1 MIRNILLGV
10 IGVMALLLFFLYNQ
24 NETNKAYLLEERVKN
39 SSLTEA
45 LEETKNSL
53 TNQIEQITALQAK
66 NQQYESEMNEYL
78 DIFRRHNMAQ
88 LASAKPG
95 IIEKSAN
102 ERTKEVFDEIEDISK
117 RIADPN
123 TPQQLF
129 SIRTTTGRGSN

>member
-10 IGVMALLLFFLYNQ
+10 IGVMALLLYFLYNQ

-53 TNQIEQITALQAK
+53 TNQIQQINALQSK
-66 NQQYESEMNEYL
+66 NQQYEAEMNEYL
-78 DIFRRHNMAQ
+78 DIFRRHNIAQ

-95 IIEKSAN
+95 IIQKNVN
-102 ERTKEVFDEIEDISK
+102 ERTKEVFDEIEAASE
-117 RIADPN
+117 RIANPDNPK
-123 TPQQLF
+123 
-129 SIRTTTGRGSN
+129 

>member
-10 IGVMALLLFFLYNQ
+10 IGVMALLLYFLYNQ

-53 TNQIEQITALQAK
+53 TNQIEQITALQSK
-66 NQQYESEMNEYL
+66 NQQYEAEMSEYL

-102 ERTKEVFDEIEDISK
+102 ERTKQVFDEIENISK

-123 TPQQLF
+123 TPQ
-129 SIRTTTGRGSN
+129 

>member
-24 NETNKAYLLEERVKN
+24 NETNKAYLLEEKVKN

-53 TNQIEQITALQAK
+53 TNQIEQITALQSK
-66 NQQYESEMNEYL
+66 NQQYEAEMSEYL

-123 TPQQLF
+123 TPQ
-129 SIRTTTGRGSN
+129 

>member
-10 IGVMALLLFFLYNQ
+10 IGVMALLLYFLYNQ

-53 TNQIEQITALQAK
+53 TNQIQQINSLQAK
-66 NQQYESEMNEYL
+66 NQQYEAEMSEYL
-78 DIFRRHNMAQ
+78 DIFRRHNIAQ

-95 IIEKSAN
+95 LIEKSVN
-102 ERTKEVFDEIEDISK
+102 ERTKEVFDEIEAASEH
-117 RIADPN
+117 IANPDNPK
-123 TPQQLF
+123 
-129 SIRTTTGRGSN
+129 

>member
-10 IGVMALLLFFLYNQ
+10 IGVMGLLLFFLYNQ
-24 NETNKAYLLEERVKN
+24 NESNKALLLEEKVKN
-39 SSLTEA
+39 SELTVA

-53 TNQIEQITALQAK
+53 TNQIQQMTALQSK
-66 NQQYESEMNEYL
+66 NQQYEAEMSEYL

-95 IIEKSAN
+95 MIEKSAN

-123 TPQQLF
+123 TPQ
-129 SIRTTTGRGSN
+129 

>member
-53 TNQIEQITALQAK
+53 TNQIQQITALQSK
-66 NQQYESEMNEYL
+66 NQQYEAEMSEYL
-78 DIFRRHNMAQ
+78 DIFRRHNIAQ

-95 IIEKSAN
+95 MIEKSAN

-123 TPQQLF
+123 TPQ
-129 SIRTTTGRGSN
+129 

>member
-53 TNQIEQITALQAK
+53 TNQIEQITALQSK

-95 IIEKSAN
+95 MIEKSAN

-123 TPQQLF
+123 TPQ
-129 SIRTTTGRGSN
+129 

>member
-24 NETNKAYLLEERVKN
+24 NETNKAYLLEEKVKN

-53 TNQIEQITALQAK
+53 TNQIEQITALQSK
-66 NQQYESEMNEYL
+66 NQQYEAEMSEYL

-95 IIEKSAN
+95 MIEKSAN

-123 TPQQLF
+123 TPQ
-129 SIRTTTGRGSN
+129 

>member
-10 IGVMALLLFFLYNQ
+10 IGVMALLLYFLYNQ

-53 TNQIEQITALQAK
+53 TNQIQQITALQSK
-66 NQQYESEMNEYL
+66 NQQYEAEMSEYL

-102 ERTKEVFDEIEDISK
+102 ERTKEVFDEIENISK

-123 TPQQLF
+123 TPQ
-129 SIRTTTGRGSN
+129 

>member
-10 IGVMALLLFFLYNQ
+10 IGVMALLLYFLYNQ

-78 DIFRRHNMAQ
+78 DIFRRHNIAQ

-95 IIEKSAN
+95 LIEKSAN

-117 RIADPN
+117 RIADPD
-123 TPQQLF
+123 TPQ
-129 SIRTTTGRGSN
+129 

>member
-10 IGVMALLLFFLYNQ
+10 IGVMALLLYFLYNQ

-53 TNQIEQITALQAK
+53 TNQIEQITALQSK
-66 NQQYESEMNEYL
+66 NQQYEAELSEYL

-123 TPQQLF
+123 TPQ
-129 SIRTTTGRGSN
+129 

>member
-10 IGVMALLLFFLYNQ
+10 IGVMALLLYFLYNQ

-53 TNQIEQITALQAK
+53 TNQIQQITALQAK

-78 DIFRRHNMAQ
+78 DIFRRHNIAQ

-95 IIEKSAN
+95 LIEKSAN

-117 RIADPN
+117 RIADPD
-123 TPQQLF
+123 TPQ
-129 SIRTTTGRGSN
+129 

>member
-10 IGVMALLLFFLYNQ
+10 IGVMALLLYFLYNQ

-66 NQQYESEMNEYL
+66 NQQYESEMSEYL

-123 TPQQLF
+123 TPQ
-129 SIRTTTGRGSN
+129 

>member
-10 IGVMALLLFFLYNQ
+10 IGVMALLLYFLYNQ

-53 TNQIEQITALQAK
+53 TNQIEQITALQSK
-66 NQQYESEMNEYL
+66 NQQYEAEMSEYL

-117 RIADPN
+117 RIADPD
-123 TPQQLF
+123 TPQ
-129 SIRTTTGRGSN
+129 

>member
-53 TNQIEQITALQAK
+53 TNQIQQITALQSK
-66 NQQYESEMNEYL
+66 NQQYEAEMNEYL

-123 TPQQLF
+123 TPQ
-129 SIRTTTGRGSN
+129 

>member
-10 IGVMALLLFFLYNQ
+10 IGVMALLLYFLYNQ

-53 TNQIEQITALQAK
+53 TNQIEQITALQSK
-66 NQQYESEMNEYL
+66 NQQYEAEMSEYL

-95 IIEKSAN
+95 LIEKSAN

-123 TPQQLF
+123 TPQ
-129 SIRTTTGRGSN
+129 

>member
-10 IGVMALLLFFLYNQ
+10 IGVMGLLLFFLYNQ
-24 NETNKAYLLEERVKN
+24 NESNKALLLEEKVKN
-39 SSLTEA
+39 SELTVA

-53 TNQIEQITALQAK
+53 TNQIQQMTALQSK

-95 IIEKSAN
+95 MIEKSAN

-123 TPQQLF
+123 TPQ
-129 SIRTTTGRGSN
+129 

>member
-10 IGVMALLLFFLYNQ
+10 IGVMALLLYFLYNQ

-45 LEETKNSL
+45 LEETRNSL
-53 TNQIEQITALQAK
+53 TNQIEQITALQSK
-66 NQQYESEMNEYL
+66 NQQYEAEMSEYL

-123 TPQQLF
+123 TPQ
-129 SIRTTTGRGSN
+129 

>member
-10 IGVMALLLFFLYNQ
+10 IGVMGLLLFFLYNQ
-24 NETNKAYLLEERVKN
+24 NESNKALLLEEKVKN
-39 SSLTEA
+39 SELTVA

-53 TNQIEQITALQAK
+53 TNQIQQMTALQSK
-66 NQQYESEMNEYL
+66 NQQYEAEMNEYL

-95 IIEKSAN
+95 MIEKSAN

-123 TPQQLF
+123 TPQ
-129 SIRTTTGRGSN
+129 

>member
-10 IGVMALLLFFLYNQ
+10 IGVMALLLYFLYNQ

-53 TNQIEQITALQAK
+53 TNQIEQITALQSK
-66 NQQYESEMNEYL
+66 NQQYESEMSEYL

-95 IIEKSAN
+95 MIEKSAN

-123 TPQQLF
+123 TPQ
-129 SIRTTTGRGSN
+129 